1 MIEECEEEEGY
12 KIAQQQI
19 RETLARVR
27 LEIIRQVTEAADCG
41 MIDSKI
47 AQLRLSRL
55 GIAAKVEQDNTKKIE
70 FVNYDADD
78 MKALFT

>member
-27 LEIIRQVTEAADCG
+27 LEIIRQVTEAADSG
-41 MIDSKI
+41 MIDSRI

-55 GIAAKVEQDNTKKIE
+55 GIAAKGEQDNTKKIE